1 MFGTSKHA
9 LSVIVK
15 SIIPEKRDSSET
27 VEYIIIKDISYQ
39 ILSHSSVNSQFKGE
53 YNDKIV
59 DETSVSD
66 KLRKCSVI
74 GQELVKLGRDW
85 LMFVISTIAFFECLP
100 PGGSSDRVK

>member
-1 MFGTSKHA
+1 M
-9 LSVIVK
+9 
-15 SIIPEKRDSSET
+15 
-27 VEYIIIKDISYQ
+27 
-39 ILSHSSVNSQFKGE
+39 NSQFKGE

-85 LMFVISTIAFFECLP
+85 LMFVISTIAFFEYLP
-100 PGGSSDRVK
+100 PGGSSDRVKQPGRFCTESCEVDVRF

>member
-1 MFGTSKHA
+1 M
-9 LSVIVK
+9 
-15 SIIPEKRDSSET
+15 
-27 VEYIIIKDISYQ
+27 
-39 ILSHSSVNSQFKGE
+39 NSQFKGE

-85 LMFVISTIAFFECLP
+85 LMFVISTIAFFEYLP
-100 PGGSSDRVK
+100 PGGSSDRVKQPWRFCTESSVLVKRMCDFRCGSGFACMYVCVCT